1 MIYGDLFLQTDSP
14 QKNLDFSTTHF
25 GPQKI
30 FQLGSSKDLVNGE
43 YVGYNP
49 NIPHLK
55 VGCKP
60 LTNLLLTSNGTSKKK
75 SRDSTLKQ
83 SQSKGQN
90 VELLSAQQLLL
101 EVQTWSSFND
111 DDVSAEIRVWW
122 SNPYPLEMR
131 K

>member
-1 MIYGDLFLQTDSP
+1 M
-14 QKNLDFSTTHF
+14 
-25 GPQKI
+25 
-30 FQLGSSKDLVNGE
+30 
-43 YVGYNP
+43 GYNP

-55 VGCKP
+55 VGYKP

-111 DDVSAEIRVWW
+111 DDVSAEIRGMVIQ
-122 SNPYPLEMR
+122 PLEMH